1 MIKRVAILG
10 STGSIGKAL
19 LNIIANDKKNF
30 QIILLTSNKNY
41 KILIK
46 QAKKFK
52 VKNLII
58 TNKKSFEVLKD
69 KLKNDKSI
77 KVFNNYD
84 SFNKIFKKKNYY
96 VMSSISG
103 IDGLFPTLK
112 IIKYTK
118 NIAIANKESIII
130 AWNLIY
136 RELKKNKTNFI
147 PVDSEHFSV
156 WYGLNNLDTS
166 NVEKIYLTASGGP
179 FANLPLKNFKKIK
192 LKQALKHPN
201 WRMGKK
207 ISIDSA
213 TMINKIYEVIEAKNI
228 FNMNYKNI
236 KILQHSNSYI
246 HAILKFKNGLIKLI
260 AHDTTMKIPIFNT
273 LYFNKS
279 KMISSKKLNL
289 NILNNLKFKI
299 PDSKRYP
306 MIKLLKL
313 LPIKPSL
320 YETVIVSANDCL
332 VELFLKEKISF
343 LNIQEELFKIIK
355 SKEFIIFKKKVPKK
369 LEDIL
374 NLNNYVRLKLL
385 KKVYKFP
392 DAKKAF

>member
-1 MIKRVAILG
+1 MKKKIAILG
-10 STGSIGKAL
+10 STGSIGKTL
-19 LNIIANDKKNF
+19 INLIKKDKKKF
-30 QIILLTSNKNY
+30 EITLLTANKNY
-41 KILIK
+41 KELIK
-46 QAKKFK
+46 QAKYFK
-52 VKNLII
+52 VKNII
-58 TNKKSFEVLKD
+58 INDKDAFIEAKKNKKNKRFM
-69 KLKNDKSI
+69 I
-77 KVFNNYD
+77 YQNYN
-84 SFNKIFKKKNYY
+84 FFYKIFKKKNDFI
-96 VMSSISG
+96 MSSIT
-103 IDGLFPTLK
+103 GLEGLKPTLNS
-112 IIKYTK
+112 IKFTK
-118 NIAIANKESIII
+118 NILIANKEAIICG
-130 AWNLIY
+130 WDLINK
-136 RELKKNKTNFI
+136 EMSKHKTNFI

-156 WYGLNNLDTS
+156 WYGLNNLDAS

-228 FNMNYKNI
+228 FNINYENI

-246 HAILKFKNGLIKLI
+246 HAILKFKNGLIKLV

-273 LYFNKS
+273 LYFNKR
-279 KMISSKKLNL
+279 KKIISKKLNL

-320 YETVIVSANDCL
+320 YETVIVAANDCL

-343 LNIQEELFKIIK
+343 LNIQEELFKIIQ
-355 SKEFIIFKKKVPKK
+355 SKEFIIYKKKVPKK
-369 LEDIL
+369 VDDIL

-385 KKVYKFP
+385 KKVYKFA
-392 DAKKAF
+392 DVKKAF